1 MYKALAIPHHISA
14 YKFNNFQ
21 KNDKSMMKFIFIFM
35 LSTLLLPTKAFALSE
50 DYTILPGDVLQV
62 SVWKELDM
70 DREIV
75 ILPDGSFSFPL
86 IGTINAKGKTPVELQ
101 EVILDKLKYLIPEA
115 AVTVVVKAP
124 LGHKVS
130 VIGEVQTPGDIL
142 LASSTTV
149 TQALSQ
155 AGGFTPY
162 ADTDDI
168 IIVRKNKNGEIVVP
182 QRLCAYPLTTPRKKD
197 TFNSGRS
204 ALRSY
209 IYSFKKKENSPC
221 TITPINQ

>member
-1 MYKALAIPHHISA
+1 MYKALAISHHISA

-21 KNDKSMMKFIFIFM
+21 KNDKNMMKFIFIFM
-35 LSTLLLPTKAFALSE
+35 LAIFLVPTNAVALDE
-50 DYTILPGDVLQV
+50 GYTILPGDVLQV

-86 IGTINAKGKTPVELQ
+86 IGTINAKGKTPTELQ
-101 EVILDKLKYLIPEA
+101 EVILDKLQYLIPEA

-124 LGHKVS
+124 LGHKAS
-130 VIGEVQTPGDIL
+130 VIGEVQAPGDVL
-142 LASSTTV
+142 LASSTTI

-155 AGGFTPY
+155 VGGFTPY

-168 IIVRKNKNGEIVVP
+168 IIVRKNKNGEKEKIPFSFSDLSKGKNLDRDIDLIPGDIVIVP
-182 QRLCAYPLTTPRKKD
+182 A
-197 TFNSGRS
+197 SG
-204 ALRSY
+204 L
-209 IYSFKKKENSPC
+209 F
-221 TITPINQ
+221 